1 MKLDNRNK
9 KMDLEYLRKSSFIQ
23 LEDEILDS
31 IPTPYIIYNLSH
43 LLGNLNQ
50 IISIIEPDFFYIPI
64 KANYSQKIHDFLA
77 KHTDGADVASL
88 GEIDLAT
95 SAKYKSL
102 HLSTPFL
109 TIDILKKANLRE
121 CDSIDLYSLHQANIL
136 ISYFAT
142 NKKINNPSISLRLK
156 VPYTSNNSET
166 YLNNSRF
173 GILYKS
179 KEFDDVILLLKKNNI
194 KIECIHIHI
203 GEYNNFSVISQIQ
216 KFLEKITLDIPYL
229 KRINLG
235 GGFTSL
241 FGKYTDNEIRDTFHS
256 FKNNILKVNSA
267 IKFII
272 EPGMLTLMSSGTLA
286 VSCIDSIN
294 SKDIIV
300 DISAFNFFSWVKP
313 RLLPS
318 ISAINENTEITIY
331 GTTCYEEDIVSEKVY
346 VSKIPKIGEKIF
358 LAPAGAY
365 INSINRNLHMFHI
378 TNELYIFEGV
388 IYES

>member
-1 MKLDNRNK
+1 MDNRNK